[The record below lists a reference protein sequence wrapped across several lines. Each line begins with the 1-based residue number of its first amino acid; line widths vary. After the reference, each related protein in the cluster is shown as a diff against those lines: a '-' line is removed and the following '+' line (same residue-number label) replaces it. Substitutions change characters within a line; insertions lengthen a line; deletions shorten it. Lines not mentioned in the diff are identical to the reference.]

1 LKSEKFSGSNWN
13 YFRQFVSDPEF
24 VQNNMIYE
32 IAFVLDKNEFKW
44 IENNDKL
51 KRKFEFKDFTQA
63 LAFINRLATICEL
76 MNHHPEINWIYNK
89 IELTLS
95 THDAGDKITELDYQL
110 ANKIDEIPKFL
121 NII

>member
-1 LKSEKFSGSNWN
+1 MKYMLQNSNDVKLRTEK
-13 YFRQFVSDPEF
+13 
-24 VQNNMIYE
+24 MYE
-32 IAFVLDKNEFKW
+32 EVLNKHTTFHRMEIF
-44 IENNDKL
+44 L
-51 KRKFEFKDFTQA
+51 S
-63 LAFINRLATICEL
+63 FINKLAPICES